1 MASLLG
7 QFGTV
12 RPIDTAHVDVSRF
25 GRVKGPQKGPGP
37 RAHDQKVASPNR
49 TWVRERVR
57 DSIGSED
64 GGSRVRL
71 NLPVAQAETKIP
83 LEDVPRLVLIEVYVK
98 GSDRLSGTRPVVRPL
113 GEDEVGLLAR
123 VEHLIVER
131 THHPAFRIR
140 RHTGSLE
147 AVRRNIQAATWRNV
161 VVRRSKGCW
170 G

>member
-1 MASLLG
+1 
-7 QFGTV
+7 
-12 RPIDTAHVDVSRF
+12 
-25 GRVKGPQKGPGP
+25 
-37 RAHDQKVASPNR
+37 
-49 TWVRERVR
+49 VR
-57 DSIGSED
+57 DSLGSED

-71 NLPVAQAETKIP
+71 NLQVAQAETKIP

-98 GSDRLSGTRPVVRPL
+98 GSDRLSGTRPVVPPL